1 MNLLF
6 VCDKNSWRSRTAENI
21 FGRLLP
27 HQARSAGTNMGARA
41 IVTNELLSW
50 ADMVFVMEEK
60 DQRALTEG
68 FTATMFGRRIIVL
81 DIPDRY
87 DFMDEELILM
97 LKTTVAP
104 YLEEPMGR

>member
-1 MNLLF
+1 
-6 VCDKNSWRSRTAENI
+6 
-21 FGRLLP
+21 
-27 HQARSAGTNMGARA
+27 MGARA